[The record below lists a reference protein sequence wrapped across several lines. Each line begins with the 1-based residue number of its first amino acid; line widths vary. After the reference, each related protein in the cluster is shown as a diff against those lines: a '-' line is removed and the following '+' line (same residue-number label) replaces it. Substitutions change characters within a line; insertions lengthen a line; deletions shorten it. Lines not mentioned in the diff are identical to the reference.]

1 MDEVSLR
8 NASPPLRLYG
18 RPFGCKIKV
27 GSRAIANGSGLSLLS
42 TVRAQPRAAKS
53 GMGIDINSI
62 IPGDEQSST
71 THFEVTLPADVSA
84 ISPVVGWIMRLV
96 GDLEYAAGKE
106 FEIEM
111 ALREALANAI
121 LHGCKADPAKKI
133 ECSVTG
139 DRDRGILIV
148 VRDPG
153 SGFDPA
159 SLPSPID
166 DANLHSEHGR
176 GILLINK
183 LMDEVKHERN
193 GTIIRMRKF

>member
-1 MDEVSLR
+1 M
-8 NASPPLRLYG
+8 RLPMPARSRDVKSRMAKG
-18 RPFGCKIKV
+18 LNSDTPENERP
-27 GSRAIANGSGLSLLS
+27 
-42 TVRAQPRAAKS
+42 
-53 GMGIDINSI
+53 
-62 IPGDEQSST
+62 SSAY
-71 THFEVTLPADVSA
+71 FEVTLAAEVTA
-84 ISPVVGWIMRLV
+84 ISPVVARIMRLI
-96 GDLEYAAGKE
+96 GELEYAAGKE

-139 DRDRGILIV
+139 NRDQGIQIV

-159 SLPSPID
+159 SLPSPTD
-166 DANLHSEHGR
+166 DSNLHSDHGR

-193 GTIIRMRKF
+193 GTVIRMRKF